1 MNNLTIG
8 RFPALSYAGSEAINT
23 LCTNLSFS
31 GENVRKIMLTSC
43 HASEGKSFVSMNVM
57 RTLAKLGRTVALV
70 DADIR
75 RSMINATFGLQFDPD
90 STKQGLSHLLAGMAG
105 EEDVIYRTNI
115 AGAYMVPV
123 GRELSNPLPLLNSPR
138 FGRLLNRL
146 SERVECVLVDAPP
159 VGAVIDAAQ
168 IAKSCDGIL
177 VVVAYNEVRRQEL
190 IDAVR
195 QLEQTGCPVL
205 GHGAQ
210 PGEIR

>member
-90 STKQGLSHLLAGMAG
+90 STKQGLSHLLAGMA
-105 EEDVIYRTNI
+105 
-115 AGAYMVPV
+115 
-123 GRELSNPLPLLNSPR
+123 
-138 FGRLLNRL
+138 
-146 SERVECVLVDAPP
+146 
-159 VGAVIDAAQ
+159 
-168 IAKSCDGIL
+168 AK
-177 VVVAYNEVRRQEL
+177 RM
-190 IDAVR
+190 
-195 QLEQTGCPVL
+195 
-205 GHGAQ
+205 
-210 PGEIR
+210 